1 MTEGPPRPPVDGTES
16 EVLRGFLAFFRVV
29 LRRRAE
35 GLSAADLDRTLAPSP
50 MTLGG
55 MLKHLAFVE
64 DYWVSFVLAG
74 REPTEPWA
82 SAPWDD
88 DEDWDWHSAAHDAPA
103 DVLAL
108 HERTAAACDAILD
121 DLAAGPE
128 GLGRLAAR
136 ETRRGGTVSLRWVLA
151 HLVQE
156 YARHAGHAD
165 LLREAIDGT
174 TGD

>member
-1 MTEGPPRPPVDGTES
+1 MSDLPPRPPIAGTEQ
-16 EVLRGFLAFFRVV
+16 EVLRGFLDFFRDV
-29 LRRRAE
+29 LRRKAA
-35 GLSAADLDRTLAPSP
+35 GLSAADLDRTLAPSS

-55 MLKHLAFVE
+55 MVKHLAFVE
-64 DYWVSFVLAG
+64 DFWVSYVMAG

-82 SAPWDD
+82 SAPWGD
-88 DEDWDWHSAAHDAPA
+88 DEDWDWHSAADDDPA

-108 HERTAAACDAILD
+108 HARTVATCDALLD

-128 GLGRLAAR
+128 GLDRLAVR
-136 ETRRGGTVSLRWVLA
+136 ERSYGLVSLRWVLA

-165 LLREAIDGT
+165 LLREAVDGA